1 MNRYEGL
8 MAEEA
13 PFVRRCFPRFAV
25 RLVIRRVT
33 GSKTVAVEYSL
44 TPMVKIIIAPLG
56 GMCRWVKRH
65 SRTVAAE
72 VRLLDSHQ
80 MQELPSR

>member
-25 RLVIRRVT
+25 QLVTRRVT
-33 GSKTVAVEYSL
+33 GSTAVAVEYL
-44 TPMVKIIIAPLG
+44 TQMRKIIIAPLG
-56 GMCRWVKRH
+56 GICRWAKRNR
-65 SRTVAAE
+65 RTVTAE